1 MNGFNLNL
9 ISKYRAELMGVSTL
23 LILICHAAGNDVL
36 MPKWL
41 MYVVAQAQLGVDIFL
56 FLSGMGLY
64 YSLSIHQGGGKILVC
79 KKIQAYI
86 DSVFGNY
93 DTLWHR

>member
-1 MNGFNLNL
+1 MNVFNLNL
-9 ISKYRAELMGVSTL
+9 ISKYRAELMGISTI

-41 MYVVAQAQLGVDIFL
+41 RYVVAQGAIGVDVFL

-64 YSLSIHQGGGKILVC
+64 HSLSTHRGG
-79 KKIQAYI
+79 
-86 DSVFGNY
+86 
-93 DTLWHR
+93 

>member
-9 ISKYRAELMGVSTL
+9 ISKYRAELMGGSTL

-64 YSLSIHQGGGKILVC
+64 YSLSTNRGGKIMVC
-79 KKIQAYI
+79 KK
-86 DSVFGNY
+86 V
-93 DTLWHR
+93 

>member
-36 MPKWL
+36 MPRWL
-41 MYVVAQAQLGVDIFL
+41 MYLVAQGQVGVDIFL

-64 YSLSIHQGGGKILVC
+64 YSLNQSGGGKIMVC
-79 KKIQAYI
+79 KK
-86 DSVFGNY
+86 V
-93 DTLWHR
+93 